1 MSRLEANN
9 RATVLHPN
17 DLQTLGWP
25 RRKNK
30 PGVQKTVRDAPEQ
43 QAPSEDTMT
52 TEVAPVEVETE
63 MAEEVQQ
70 LQQHWKKQGVREGL
84 PFCFP
89 VVPPTFD
96 WETYRRINFSTDEER
111 EPIDRPEKAWL
122 HWLRVGRHGKAFA
135 CNNAAG
141 KKESSS
147 GGGGGGAGGN
157 AGLALSKCCP
167 GATEVTFAALALVT
181 RVMTNDGITD
191 ALDRLTELQ
200 KRNPALQVNEVVST
214 YLNACGYSIGE

>member
-1 MSRLEANN
+1 MSRVEANN

-30 PGVQKTVRDAPEQ
+30 PGAQKTVRDAPEQ
-43 QAPSEDTMT
+43 LVPSEDTMT
-52 TEVAPVEVETE
+52 TEV
-63 MAEEVQQ
+63 EVQQ

-96 WETYRRINFSTDEER
+96 WETYRRINFSTEEER

-147 GGGGGGAGGN
+147 GENGN

-167 GATEVTFAALALVT
+167 GATEITFAALALVT
-181 RVMTNDGITD
+181 RVVTNDGIMD

>member
-1 MSRLEANN
+1 MAKLLSHARCNNDSMSRVEANN

-30 PGVQKTVRDAPEQ
+30 PGAQKTVRDAPEQ
-43 QAPSEDTMT
+43 LVPSEDTMT
-52 TEVAPVEVETE
+52 TEV
-63 MAEEVQQ
+63 EVQQ

-96 WETYRRINFSTDEER
+96 WETYRRINFSTEEER

-147 GGGGGGAGGN
+147 GENGN

-167 GATEVTFAALALVT
+167 GATEITFAALALVT
-181 RVMTNDGITD
+181 RVVTNDGIMD